1 MAIFLLK
8 PNKNKDILPSSRIS
22 ALGQI
27 GRIALLHSV
36 NRIFYLKKRRLIM
49 AVKPTKAAKP
59 FVWVKDKKGN
69 QYICPLDALKDPK
82 KATQKELK
90 SCIDDAKM
98 GVNIGD

>member
-1 MAIFLLK
+1 
-8 PNKNKDILPSSRIS
+8 
-22 ALGQI
+22 
-27 GRIALLHSV
+27 
-36 NRIFYLKKRRLIM
+36 M

-69 QYICPLDALKDPK
+69 QYICPIDALKDPK

-90 SCIDDAKM
+90 NCVDDAKM